1 MNTINL
7 NTTDRDTILDDQN
20 QQNIVEKEI
29 SNVSM
34 GVIVIMAALIGIW
47 GVACLIGGLAG
58 PDGLIGLGQGF
69 ISAVTGL

>member
-47 GVACLIGGLAG
+47 GLPA
-58 PDGLIGLGQGF
+58 
-69 ISAVTGL
+69 

>member
-7 NTTDRDTILDDQN
+7 NTTDMDTTIDDQN
-20 QQNIVEKEI
+20 QQGIVEREI

-34 GVIVIMAALIGIW
+34 SVIVIMSALIGIW
-47 GVACLIGGLAG
+47 GIACLVGGLAG
-58 PDGLIGLGQGF
+58 ADGLIGLGQGF